1 MKKKTI
7 QADSLANLDKSVC
20 EKWSRYLALK
30 SKFYKA
36 QAYCYFGQD
45 LLAQDK
51 CGDAIKCL
59 QESLKSKKIETEKKL
74 LF

>member
-1 MKKKTI
+1 M
-7 QADSLANLDKSVC
+7 C

-59 QESLKSKKIETEKKL
+59 EESRKRMIYFNLIK
-74 LF
+74 